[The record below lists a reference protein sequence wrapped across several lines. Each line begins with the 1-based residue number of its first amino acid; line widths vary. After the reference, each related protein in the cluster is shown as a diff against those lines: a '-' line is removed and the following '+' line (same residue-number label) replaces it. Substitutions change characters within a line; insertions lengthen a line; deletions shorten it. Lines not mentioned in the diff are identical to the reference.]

1 MMLKCLDCAV
11 NNTQQTMYTIA
22 YVYQACYFKCPFLP
36 LGWRDPSS
44 LTHSIHGSLSM
55 AHRSYYWMW
64 EQRQKL
70 SSCGST

>member
-1 MMLKCLDCAV
+1 
-11 NNTQQTMYTIA
+11 
-22 YVYQACYFKCPFLP
+22 
-36 LGWRDPSS
+36 
-44 LTHSIHGSLSM
+44 LSM